1 MARKNARQRREKA
14 RLKKIY
20 AAQKR
25 KRRGYVDYS
34 KIDQMDHAQLNELA
48 GRVAA
53 KWKQRGEIT
62 RKRIKETPFT
72 DIP

>member
-14 RLKKIY
+14 RIKKIH

-34 KIDQMDHAQLNELA
+34 KIDQMNHAQLNELA
-48 GRVAA
+48 GRVF
-53 KWKQRGEIT
+53 
-62 RKRIKETPFT
+62 P
-72 DIP
+72 